1 MLFNAPGAENRLLK
15 RNLLNSL
22 LLATRVIEGVA
33 RDMYGCNNNCQ
44 WQKTILGHTLT
55 MSRRPCLE
63 ACDSG
68 TKNAITAFR
77 SWLQAH
83 EEAQV
88 MIASILVVVGLW
100 WLVRTVLA
108 LLINLICPVFVVLLA
123 VVCIPQLRAPLL
135 GQNYPL
141 LANIMRDILLKMAE
155 NIKS

>member
-22 LLATRVIEGVA
+22 LLTTRVIEGVA
-33 RDMYGCNNNCQ
+33 RDMYGANNCQ

-55 MSRRPCLE
+55 MSRGACLE

-68 TKNAITAFR
+68 TKNALTAFR

-108 LLINLICPVFVVLLA
+108 LVINLICPVFVVLLA

-141 LANIMRDILLKMAE
+141 LANILRDILLKMAD

>member
-1 MLFNAPGAENRLLK
+1 MLFNAPKAENRLVK
-15 RNLLNSL
+15 RDLLNSL
-22 LLATRVIEGVA
+22 LLATRVIENIA
-33 RDMYGCNNNCQ
+33 RDMSSSNSCQ
-44 WQKTILGHTLT
+44 WQRTILGHTLT
-55 MSRRPCLE
+55 MSRGSCLE

-108 LLINLICPVFVVLLA
+108 LLINLICPVFVVILA
-123 VVCIPQLRAPLL
+123 VICIPQLRTPLL

-141 LANIMRDILLKMAE
+141 LANTLREILLKMAD
-155 NIKS
+155 NLKS